1 MAGGIGGVVGT
12 GTTDELLPACVA
24 EVGVIDLELEVGLFG
39 KDVLGVLEELLAVV
53 ELEGA

>member
-24 EVGVIDLELEVGLFG
+24 EVGVINLQLKVGLFG
-39 KDVLGVLEELLAVV
+39 
-53 ELEGA
+53 